1 MSVAIPGSASAHP
14 ASQRPLST
22 ISDSHD
28 MAVLIFANFG
38 FYHLARL
45 RALAEVYPVTAIE
58 LAAEQKLYGWHA
70 DKAGYDI
77 VTLHDGAF
85 EDRRSFRVR
94 LRLVLSLWRALNT
107 IRPRALLIPG
117 YADVCCLAA
126 AVWARMRRARTV
138 MMFET
143 TELDW
148 PRVRAKELV
157 KKALVKLLFDYGFV
171 GGQRTADYL
180 EKLGMDSRRIVRNFN
195 VVDNAF
201 FALGADRVRH
211 TSCAADWG
219 LPAQYFLYVGRLA
232 PEKNL
237 EGLLRAFRR
246 YVDDGGT
253 WPLVLVGTGPQEEY
267 LKRVVHT
274 LALADLVRFAGFKNG
289 RDLFPYYGFAS
300 CLVLPSI
307 REPWGLVVNEAMAC
321 GLPVLASCVCGCTPE
336 LVFSGINGYTFAP
349 GDEKDIAD
357 GLSRLASL
365 PEDSRAAMGLAS
377 RRIVVSFSPAKW
389 AESAVEVLARSE
401 SHG

>member
-1 MSVAIPGSASAHP
+1 MPAISPSACQPRSPSGTDRH
-14 ASQRPLST
+14 S
-22 ISDSHD
+22 
-28 MAVLIFANFG
+28 AVLIFANFG

-45 RALAEVYPVTAIE
+45 RALADVYPVTAIE

-70 DKAGYDI
+70 DKAGYDV
-77 VTLHDGAF
+77 VTLHSGAF
-85 EDRRSFRVR
+85 EDRRSLRVR
-94 LRLVLSLWRALNT
+94 LRLILSLWRALNT

-143 TELDW
+143 TEIDR

-171 GGQRTADYL
+171 GGQRTSDYL
-180 EKLGMDSRRIVRNFN
+180 EKLGMDPRRIVRNYN

-201 FALGADRVRH
+201 FAHGADRVRH

-232 PEKNL
+232 LEKNL

-253 WPLVLVGTGPQEEY
+253 WPLVLVGTGPQEEH

-274 LALADLVRFAGFKNG
+274 LALTDLVRFAGFKNG
-289 RDLFPYYGFAS
+289 RDLFPYYAFAT
-300 CLVLPSI
+300 CFVLPSI

-321 GLPVLASCVCGCTPE
+321 GLPVLVSNVCGCTPE
-336 LVFSGINGYTFAP
+336 LIFSGINSYSFAP
-349 GDEKDIAD
+349 GDEKDLAD
-357 GLSRLASL
+357 LLLRMASL

-377 RRIVVSFSPAKW
+377 RRIVASFCPAKW